1 MHDDRLY
8 QRQRADLVDELRLKG
23 LRDERVLTA
32 IGKVPRHL
40 FVEQALRYRAYRD
53 EALPIGL
60 KQTISQ
66 PFTVAHQTML
76 LDVHPG
82 DRLLE
87 VGTGSGYQAAVLC
100 ELGAR
105 VFSIERHRPLLERTG
120 KILDELGYRV
130 VTRHGDGTRGWPGAA
145 PFGGIIVTAAA
156 REVPKALKEQLRC
169 PQPAPESA
177 PGLPCRKAGEGNVG
191 GRLVIPVG
199 NVRGQVMT
207 LITRMGSDTFTY
219 EETHT
224 FRFVPLVSNG

>member
-23 LRDERVLTA
+23 LQDERVLTA

-76 LDVHPG
+76 LEVHPG

-105 VFSIERHRPLLERTG
+105 VFSIERHRPLLERTS
-120 KILDELGYRV
+120 KILEELGYRV
-130 VTRHGDGTRGWPGAA
+130 ITRHGDGTRGWSGVA
-145 PFGGIIVTAAA
+145 PFDGIIVTAAA
-156 REVPKALKEQLRC
+156 HEVPKALKEQLRC
-169 PQPAPESA
+169 PQAAPESA
-177 PGLPCRKAGEGNVG
+177 PSYRNMGNLG

-207 LITRMGSDTFTY
+207 LITRMGSDSFTY

>member
-23 LRDERVLTA
+23 IRDERVLAALGT
-32 IGKVPRHL
+32 VPRHL
-40 FVEQALRYRAYRD
+40 FVEPALRNRAYRD

-66 PFTVAHQTML
+66 PFTVAYQTSL
-76 LDVHPG
+76 LDVQPG

-87 VGTGSGYQAAVLC
+87 IGTGSGYQAAVLS

-105 VFSIERHRPLLERTG
+105 VFSIERHRSLLERTD
-120 KILDELGYRV
+120 KILKELGYHI
-130 VTRHGDGTRGWPGAA
+130 VTRHGDGTRGWPAAA
-145 PFGGIIVTAAA
+145 PFDGIIVTAAA
-156 REVPKALKEQLRC
+156 AEVPEALKEQLRC
-169 PQPAPESA
+169 PE
-177 PGLPCRKAGEGNVG
+177 PGKRG

-199 NVRGQVMT
+199 HARGQIMT
-207 LITRMGSDTFTY
+207 LLTRLGPDTFDV

-224 FRFVPLVSNG
+224 FRFVPLVSERG